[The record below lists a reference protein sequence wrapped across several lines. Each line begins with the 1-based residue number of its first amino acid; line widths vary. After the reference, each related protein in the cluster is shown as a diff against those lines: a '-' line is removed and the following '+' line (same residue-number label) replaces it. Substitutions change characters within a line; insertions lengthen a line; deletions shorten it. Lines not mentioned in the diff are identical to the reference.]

1 MGRWIEGR
9 CPNCGVVVYGW
20 ALRFPR
26 NQSCFRCG
34 AGLDILEDGKLVA
47 TGQSPFEGEPY
58 SAKAGD
64 GGTPASEGQD
74 KGAAGKKGPDNA

>member
-1 MGRWIEGR
+1 MMGRWIQGR

-34 AGLDILEDGKLVA
+34 AGLEILEDGKLIA
-47 TGQSPFEGEPY
+47 TGKSPFEGETL
-58 SAKAGD
+58 AKGPA
-64 GGTPASEGQD
+64 ASETAGELGQSNRP
-74 KGAAGKKGPDNA
+74 ANPS